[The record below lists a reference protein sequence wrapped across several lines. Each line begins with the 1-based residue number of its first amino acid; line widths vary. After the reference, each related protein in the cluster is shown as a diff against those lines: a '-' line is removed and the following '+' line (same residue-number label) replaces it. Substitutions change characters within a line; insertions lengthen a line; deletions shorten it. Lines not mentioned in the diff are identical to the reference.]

1 MRRAPNATY
10 EDTSVRNGAG
20 PLAGKRALVTGAA
33 QGLGQE
39 MALALAEAGCDIVG
53 FDLRS
58 DSLAGTA
65 TRVRELGHEAMAVEV
80 DVRDYA
86 AVHDAVAG
94 VLGEWGGIDVV
105 VNNAGKGQREPFTDV
120 TRDLW
125 DYMLDVNLTSVFNVC
140 SAVVPSMI
148 ERRSGRI
155 VTISSVAAL
164 RGGRLLG
171 RTAYAAAKGGVIA
184 FTKSLA
190 YELAEH
196 SITVNCI
203 APGIHNTPRRA
214 QDTPEERERVLSRVP
229 MRELGDPKDLAQTVV
244 FLSLPSSRYVTGV
257 VFAQDGGH
265 SI

>member
-1 MRRAPNATY
+1 MSG
-10 EDTSVRNGAG
+10 DVK

-33 QGLGQE
+33 QGLGHE
-39 MALALAEAGCDIVG
+39 MALALAGAGCDVAG
-53 FDLRS
+53 FDLRA
-58 DSLAGTA
+58 DSLADTA
-65 TRVRELGHEAMAVEV
+65 TSIRGLGQDAVDIEV

-86 AVHDAVAG
+86 SVHQAVES
-94 VLGEWGGIDVV
+94 VLEHWGAIDIV
-105 VNNAGKGQREPFTDV
+105 VNNAGKGQREGFTDV
-120 TRDLW
+120 TRELW

-140 SAVVPSMI
+140 SAVVPPMI
-148 ERRSGRI
+148 AQGSGRI
-155 VTISSVAAL
+155 VTISSIAAL

-190 YELAEH
+190 IELAEN

-214 QDTPEERERVLSRVP
+214 QDTPEERERVLARVP
-229 MRELGDPKDLAQTVV
+229 MRKLGDPKDLAQTVV
-244 FLSLPSSRYVTGV
+244 FLCLPSSGYITGV
-257 VFAQDGGH
+257 VLAQDGGH